1 MDDMIFKRTSVR
13 SYSDKSISSEQ
24 IEKLMQA
31 AMAAPSGCNAQPWE
45 FLVIQNKGTMNKIME
60 IHPFSSMLKEA
71 PLVIMVCADKEKF
84 PSKVPNVELWPQ
96 DCSAATQNI
105 MLEAADMGIGSV
117 WLGVHPR
124 EELQKPLA
132 KLFELPQ
139 NIIPFSLISLGYP
152 KGDVTPKNKFDK
164 NKVHFEKW

>member
-1 MDDMIFKRTSVR
+1 MDNIIFKRTSVR
-13 SYSDKSISSEQ
+13 SYSDKKITSEQ

-45 FLVIQNKGTMNKIME
+45 FVVIQNKDTMNKIME

-71 PLVIMVCADKEKF
+71 PLVIMVCADIEKF

-105 MLEAADMGIGSV
+105 MLEATVMGIGSV

-124 EELQKPLA
+124 VELQKPLA
-132 KLFELPQ
+132 KLFELPE
-139 NIIPFSLISLGYP
+139 N
-152 KGDVTPKNKFDK
+152 V
-164 NKVHFEKW
+164 